1 MTLYCFAMIMA
12 ASGAVSGAAAT
23 LLFTKYKD
31 IFKEEEED

>member
-31 IFKEEEED
+31 ILKEEEED

>member
-31 IFKEEEED
+31 ILRDEDDD